1 MASVPLAAAATSCYY
16 CDGHGFSF
24 QITLLLPMP
33 LWIRMGVAKEL
44 EAVVEEGIQ
53 VVVELPWSCFV
64 KMAIFMRF
72 L

>member
-1 MASVPLAAAATSCYY
+1 
-16 CDGHGFSF
+16 
-24 QITLLLPMP
+24 MP
-33 LWIRMGVAKEL
+33 LWIRMEVAKEL